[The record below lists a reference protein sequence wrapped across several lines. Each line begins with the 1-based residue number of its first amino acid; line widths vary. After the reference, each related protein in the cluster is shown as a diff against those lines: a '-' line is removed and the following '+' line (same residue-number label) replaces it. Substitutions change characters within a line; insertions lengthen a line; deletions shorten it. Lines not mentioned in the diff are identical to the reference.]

1 MLFSFLSHI
10 LTCRWDIYILVFILV
25 KTILICKSKF
35 PTYRRECWEIIG
47 NVMSI
52 SMSWSTNWEWIQ
64 GGILGFFFLR
74 KAAHYQNQVSAPQT
88 SACTSVTLASCSDGC
103 GCGRRSAAKPRVLRS
118 RQAQVPLVQLVQAT
132 LGSKA
137 VGDGLQVGLTLVSQD
152 TLKLNDLL
160 CTEEVV
166 VLQFVIWDYSL
177 SKHWRVG
184 STSSRQPFKP
194 ESGRLLL
201 RSGY

>member
-1 MLFSFLSHI
+1 M
-10 LTCRWDIYILVFILV
+10 RDN
-25 KTILICKSKF
+25 
-35 PTYRRECWEIIG
+35 RECHEHLYVLKHQLG
-47 NVMSI
+47 MN
-52 SMSWSTNWEWIQ
+52 T
-64 GGILGFFFLR
+64 GRHLGIFFFLR

-166 VLQFVIWDYSL
+166 VLQFVI
-177 SKHWRVG
+177 
-184 STSSRQPFKP
+184 
-194 ESGRLLL
+194 
-201 RSGY
+201 